1 MTKRDEK
8 TAFPIEKQIGILLH
22 CNNIPI
28 YMMQYFC
35 AKVKGYLQKYA
46 TNCHMTDIGYRFTR
60 NYVIILFISLNHIHK
75 FFVKIVQVG
84 PK

>member
-35 AKVKGYLQKYA
+35 AKVKVYLQKYE
-46 TNCHMTDIGYRFTR
+46 TICHMSDTRYRFAI
-60 NYVIILFISLNHIHK
+60 NYVIIFFISLHDTNK
-75 FFVKIVQVG
+75 FFVKIIQVG
-84 PK
+84 YK